1 MAKRI
6 VLGILVTL
14 ALLAAAR
21 RLSTNRTRE
30 IRVDDGGPAIL
41 HRTVFEQV
49 GPGEPAVHLL
59 IEPSGGEEPLL
70 LTAAAPRGDVS
81 ETPMVPIGNGVW
93 EGRLPSR
100 DKGENLYYAFRVDI
114 PGRDAVRLPRES
126 DTFFPLKYKGDV
138 TALFLVLHVVF
149 MFGALFFMI
158 QSFWGALRILSGS
171 EGKPGTVRLV
181 RWVIL
186 TTFVG
191 GWPIGF
197 ILNHQR
203 FGTLW
208 EGFPFGYDITDNKTQ
223 IIFLFWIVT
232 VLLVRG
238 SFFGRRESRDVLGA
252 RGFAWA
258 VIASFVVS
266 LTLYMVPHSL

>member
-21 RLSTNRTRE
+21 RLSTNRPRE
-30 IRVDDGGPAIL
+30 KRVDDSGTSIL

-49 GPGEPAVHLL
+49 GPGEPAVQLL
-59 IEPSGGEEPLL
+59 IAPSGDAEPIL
-70 LTAAAPRGDVS
+70 LTASSPRGDIG
-81 ETPMVPIGNGVW
+81 ETPMAPIGNGLW

-100 DKGENLYYAFRVDI
+100 EKGERLYYALRVDI
-114 PGRDAVRLPRES
+114 PGRDSVRLPRES
-126 DTFFPLKYKGDV
+126 DSFFLVKYKGDV
-138 TALFLVLHVVF
+138 SGLFLVLHVVF
-149 MFGALFFMI
+149 MFGAFFFMV

-171 EGKPGTVRLV
+171 DGKPGTVRLV
-181 RWVIL
+181 QWVIL

-238 SFFGRRESRDVLGA
+238 SFLGRGESCDALGA

-258 VIASFVVS
+258 VVVSFIVS
-266 LTLYMVPHSL
+266 LTLYMIPHSL

>member
-1 MAKRI
+1 VAKRI
-6 VLGILVTL
+6 VLGLLVTL

-21 RLSTNRTRE
+21 RLSTNKPRE
-30 IRVDDGGPAIL
+30 IRVDDAGPAII
-41 HRTVFEQV
+41 HETVFEQV
-49 GPGEPAVHLL
+49 GPGEPAVRLL
-59 IEPSGGEEPLL
+59 IDPAGDAEPFL
-70 LTAAAPRGDVS
+70 LTTSAPRGDVG
-81 ETPMVPIGNGVW
+81 ETPLVHIGNGVW

-100 DKGENLYYAFRVDI
+100 NKGERLYYAFRVDI
-114 PGRDAVRLPRES
+114 PGQSSVRLPRDPDS
-126 DTFFPLKYKGDV
+126 LFLVKYKGEI
-138 TALFLVLHVVF
+138 TGFFLVLHVIF
-149 MFGALFFMI
+149 MFGAFFFMV

-171 EGKPGTVRLV
+171 EGKPGTVQLV

-197 ILNHQR
+197 ILNYQR
-203 FGTLW
+203 FGMLW

-238 SFFGRRESRDVLGA
+238 SFFGGGESRDSLGA

-258 VIASFVVS
+258 VIVSFVVS